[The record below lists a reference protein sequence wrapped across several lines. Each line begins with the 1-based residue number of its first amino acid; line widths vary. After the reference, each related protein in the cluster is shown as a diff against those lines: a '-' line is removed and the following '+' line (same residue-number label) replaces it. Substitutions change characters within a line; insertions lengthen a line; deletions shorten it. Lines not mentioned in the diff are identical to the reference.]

1 MARFAVIDIG
11 TNSIKFHIG
20 EKHPDGSWS
29 VIVDRAELTRLGEG
43 LQNTGEIS
51 AEAMERNAIAIADM
65 VAEAA
70 RDEVSAVAAVGTMG
84 LRTARNSK
92 QFIERV
98 RERCGLT
105 IEVIPGEEESR
116 LSYLAV
122 KSGIGL
128 TPGTMVIFDTGGG
141 STEFVFGRGTAVE
154 DRYSLNVGAIRFTEK
169 YSLGSKVS
177 PGQLQEAMQA
187 IATDLQRLD
196 AASSP
201 EALVGMGGTITNI
214 AGVKHK
220 LAKYDPDIVQG
231 STIDAN
237 EIDRQIEMYSTRD
250 VEDRRAIVGLQPKR
264 ADVIL
269 AGVCIVKTIMSKL
282 HKSAFA
288 VSDRGLRHG
297 LLVDRFGLS
306 EK

>member
-20 EKHPDGSWS
+20 DRKDDGTWG
-29 VIVDRAELTRLGEG
+29 VVLDRADLTRLGET
-43 LQNTGEIS
+43 LQATGEIGP
-51 AEAMERNAIAIADM
+51 EAMERNVTAIADM

-70 RDEVSAVAAVGTMG
+70 KEGVSAVAAVGTMA

-92 QFIERV
+92 QFIDRV
-98 RERCGLT
+98 RERCGLA

-128 TPGTMVIFDTGGG
+128 SDGSMVIFDTGGG
-141 STEFVFGRGTAVE
+141 STEFVFGKGTAVL
-154 DRYSLNVGAIRFTEK
+154 DRFSLNVGALRFTES
-169 YSLGSKVS
+169 YGLGAVVS
-177 PGQLQEAMQA
+177 PERLKEALDA
-187 IATDLQRLD
+187 IGKDLQRLD
-196 AASSP
+196 AAATP
-201 EALVGMGGTITNI
+201 DALVGMGGTVTNI
-214 AGVKHK
+214 AGVRHR

-231 STIDAN
+231 STIDKW
-237 EIDRQIEMYSTRD
+237 EIDRQIELYSTRSVD
-250 VEDRRAIVGLQPKR
+250 DRRHVIGLQPKR

-269 AGVCIVKTIMSKL
+269 AGVCIVHTIMEKL
-282 HKSAFA
+282 HKDIFT

-297 LLVDRFGLS
+297 LLVDRFGA
-306 EK
+306 

>member
-29 VIVDRAELTRLGEG
+29 VVVDRAELTRLGEG
-43 LQNTGEIS
+43 LQETGEIS
-51 AEAMERNAIAIADM
+51 AEAMERNAKAIADM

-70 RDEVSAVAAVGTMG
+70 RNEVSAVAAVGTMG

-92 QFIERV
+92 QFIDRV
-98 RERCGLT
+98 LERCGLT
-105 IEVIPGEEESR
+105 IEVIPGDEESR

-128 TPGTMVIFDTGGG
+128 STGSMVIFDTGGG

-169 YSLGSKVS
+169 FALGGKVS
-177 PGQLQEAMQA
+177 TDQLENALKS

-196 AASSP
+196 SASSP

-214 AGVKHK
+214 AGVKHR

-231 STIDAN
+231 STIDRT
-237 EIDRQIEMYSTRD
+237 EIERQIDMYRSRD
-250 VEDRRAIVGLQPKR
+250 IDERRTVIGLQPKR

-269 AGVCIVKTIMSKL
+269 AGVCIVKTIMDKL
-282 HKSAFA
+282 HKDTFR

-297 LLVDRFGLS
+297 LLVDRFGN
-306 EK
+306 